1 MQFREQIEQ
10 LLNCKVSGICQRDKL
25 VSEWVRLRIASN
37 NEVRLATVD
46 KLRINWELQCPV
58 TCGEDNE

>member
-25 VSEWVRLRIASN
+25 VTKYLSDREQAIGDLLESKVSDDNLLI
-37 NEVRLATVD
+37 
-46 KLRINWELQCPV
+46 KLMETLDD
-58 TCGEDNE
+58 E

>member
-25 VSEWVRLRIASN
+25 VTEYLSDREQAIGDLLESKVSDDNLLI
-37 NEVRLATVD
+37 
-46 KLRINWELQCPV
+46 KLMETLDD
-58 TCGEDNE
+58 E